1 MYKLIATSAIC
12 MASVLGKDAVP
23 SSLLQ
28 ISSSGKKSITASD
41 VMSQIQKQL
50 DEFHKQMD
58 QEVAADKEEVRNLKE
73 QQRKM
78 DRDERAFKSKVFGN
92 LRAPPVSSFVEGGN
106 PHFGDPYID
115 EAMRTFG
122 EEIETQKRDL
132 ERVLATEGRSS
143 SLAQEKDQRPELG
156 LISAALK
163 TRLAMVGKN

>member
-1 MYKLIATSAIC
+1 MFKLFATATLCTTGVFGKNAI
-12 MASVLGKDAVP
+12 P

-28 ISSSGKKSITASD
+28 ISSDAKKSVTASD
-41 VMSQIQKQL
+41 VMSQIQSQL

-58 QEVAADKEEVRNLKE
+58 KEVAADKEEVRNLRE

-78 DRDERAFKSKVFGN
+78 ERDEKAFKAKVFGN
-92 LRAPPVSSFVEGGN
+92 LRQPTSSFIEGGN

-122 EEIETQKRDL
+122 DEIENQKRDL
-132 ERVLATEGRSS
+132 ERVLATQSRSES
-143 SLAQEKDQRPELG
+143 VLMQEKEKRPELG

-163 TRLAMVGKN
+163 SRLAMVGK

>member
-1 MYKLIATSAIC
+1 MFKVIATAAFC
-12 MASVLGKDAVP
+12 FASVLGKDAVP

-28 ISSSGKKSITASD
+28 ISASGKKSVTASE

-50 DEFHKQMD
+50 DEFHKKMD
-58 QEVAADKEEVRNLKE
+58 QEVAEDKERVRNLRE

-78 DRDERAFKSKVFGN
+78 ERDEKSFKAKIFGN
-92 LRAPPVSSFVEGGN
+92 LHVPKSSFVQGGN

-122 EEIETQKRDL
+122 DEIETQKREL
-132 ERVLATEGRSS
+132 ERVLATQRQPFAMVQEGDKR
-143 SLAQEKDQRPELG
+143 RPELG

-163 TRLAMVGKN
+163 TRLAMVGK